1 MKIKNWMTKDIV
13 VAIQPNASLY
23 EAVELMR
30 QHSIRHLPVT
40 ENGLMQGLVTE
51 SNILQYLFYPS
62 MLKELTVSDIMIINP
77 ITVDPNASL
86 DSVARLIQHYK
97 IGCLPVLEK
106 RQLVGMITNTDIVRA
121 FIEFLGLLKKSS
133 RLDIVL
139 SEKDGALDDVIR
151 LIREM
156 GGRILSV
163 MIDASSTRKK
173 VHYIRLEK
181 GDLTSIVHT
190 LEEKGHKVLSVLD

>member
-1 MKIKNWMTKDIV
+1 
-13 VAIQPNASLY
+13 
-23 EAVELMR
+23 
-30 QHSIRHLPVT
+30 
-40 ENGLMQGLVTE
+40 
-51 SNILQYLFYPS
+51 
-62 MLKELTVSDIMIINP
+62 MLEELTISDIMIVNP

-97 IGCLPVLEK
+97 IGGLPVLEK
-106 RQLVGMITNTDIVRA
+106 RQLVGIITNTDIVGA
-121 FIEFLGLLKKSS
+121 FIKFLGLLKKSS
-133 RLDIVL
+133 RLDVVL

-163 MIDASSTRKK
+163 VVDAPSTRKK

-181 GDLTSIVHT
+181 ADLAPIVQA